1 MLEVLESETRDV
13 LDAPLVQYCLPE
25 RFQVLLVIYPERYIR
40 ELLAEAQVAVPGEA
54 SVAALTGEAFHGLVV
69 ETQVEDRIHHAG
81 HGDGRPRAHG
91 DQQRVVRVAQ
101 SFAGHRFEAGLVFV
115 DSLDE
120 IRRELATVLE
130 VTPGLLGRDG
140 VAGRHRQAVLLSAER
155 VAVGYGGH
163 LGHARPLTAQKLPA
177 FVPAGDEHPL
187 DLVPA
192 EEIDGLRPREYLL
205 GASPVVANESSLL
218 ATEPERLAHYLR
230 SDLYARERVRDEAV
244 AVQRRHQVVR
254 LDVEEVRREEDY
266 GQVVAVLDKG
276 KGLDVQV
283 SDAQA
288 VVERLEQLPG
298 VHLAGELDE
307 LRALGLAPG
316 QLGLQLFGVEGLAP
330 QLAAQVYHA
339 RVELGGR
346 LPRS

>member
-155 VAVGYGGH
+155 VLVRNGGH
-163 LGHARPLTAQKLPA
+163 LGHARALAAQYLPSLL
-177 FVPAGDEHPL
+177 PAGDAHPL

-192 EEIDGLRPREYLL
+192 EEVDGLRPGEYLL
-205 GASPVVANESSLL
+205 GAGPEVANEPGLL
-218 ATEPERLAHYLR
+218 TAETQRLAHDARPDLR
-230 SDLYARERVRDEAV
+230 ARDGVGDEAV

-254 LDVEEVRREEDY
+254 LDVEEVRCEEDY
-266 GQVVAVLDKG
+266 RQVVTVLDNG
-276 KGLDVQV
+276 ERLDVEV
-283 SDAQA
+283 ADADA
-288 VVERLEQLPG
+288 VVERLEQLSG
-298 VHLAGELDE
+298 VYLAGELDE
-307 LRALGLAPG
+307 LGALGLAPG
-316 QLGLQLFGVEGLAP
+316 QLGLQLF
-330 QLAAQVYHA
+330 
-339 RVELGGR
+339 RV
-346 LPRS
+346 